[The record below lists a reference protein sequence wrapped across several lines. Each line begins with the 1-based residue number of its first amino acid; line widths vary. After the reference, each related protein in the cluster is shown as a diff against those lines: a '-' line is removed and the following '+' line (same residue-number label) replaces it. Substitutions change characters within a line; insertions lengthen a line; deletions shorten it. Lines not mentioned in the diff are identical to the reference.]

1 MRRQTDSRGITCC
14 DLHTIT
20 RITVL
25 GKKKKTTREM
35 DVHQVETA
43 ADQNSYPHDG
53 QGKQFESS
61 DCQTDPR
68 PRQWRAN
75 NLSDLPVSSPEAF

>member
-1 MRRQTDSRGITCC
+1 
-14 DLHTIT
+14 
-20 RITVL
+20 
-25 GKKKKTTREM
+25 M

-68 PRQWRAN
+68 PRRWRAN
-75 NLSDLPVSSPEAF
+75 DLSDLPVSSPEAF